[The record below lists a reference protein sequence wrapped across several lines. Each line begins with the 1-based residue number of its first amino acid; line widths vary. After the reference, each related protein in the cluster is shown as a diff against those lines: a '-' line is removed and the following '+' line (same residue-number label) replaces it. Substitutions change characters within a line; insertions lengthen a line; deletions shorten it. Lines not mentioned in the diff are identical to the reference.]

1 MASRSESSF
10 HDSANPAPPPQPSP
24 MKGEGVNAPQPLPN
38 GEGVNAPQ
46 PLPNGEGFNASQPS
60 PNGAGA
66 NALLS
71 SGLGVNQ
78 EQQGVAP
85 ILRVKQVSKSVASA
99 DAPDGR
105 LTILHHASLDVARGE
120 AVALIGASGAG
131 KSTLLALLAG
141 LDSPT
146 TGEIT
151 LAGFELS
158 QLSEDE
164 RAAVRA
170 GRVGFVFQSFQLIDG
185 LTALENVALPLELH
199 GVADAEARARAALD
213 EVGLSHR
220 LRQFPRVLSGGEQQR
235 VALARAFAG
244 TPAILFADEPTG
256 SLDTATGA
264 RIIELM
270 FALRDRHATTL
281 VLVTH
286 DPKLAAR
293 CDKSY
298 VINAGVLQPWQ
309 AA

>member
-1 MASRSESSF
+1 MASHNGLSS
-10 HDSANPAPPPQPSP
+10 DQ
-24 MKGEGVNAPQPLPN
+24 Q
-38 GEGVNAPQ
+38 
-46 PLPNGEGFNASQPS
+46 
-60 PNGAGA
+60 A
-66 NALLS
+66 NAE
-71 SGLGVNQ
+71 V
-78 EQQGVAP
+78 
-85 ILRVKQVSKSVASA
+85 ILRAKQVTKSVA
-99 DAPDGR
+99 APDEPGGR
-105 LTILHHASLDVARGE
+105 LTILQTASLDVAAGE

-141 LDSPT
+141 LDVPT
-146 TGEIT
+146 SGEIT

-158 QLSEDE
+158 QLNEDE

-199 GVADAEARARAALD
+199 GVADARERARAALD

-220 LRQFPRVLSGGEQQR
+220 LRQFPKVLSGGEQQR

-256 SLDTATGA
+256 SLDTTTGE

-286 DPKLAAR
+286 DPALAAR

-298 VINAGVLQPWQ
+298 AISAGVLQPWQ
-309 AA
+309 

>member
-1 MASRSESSF
+1 LG
-10 HDSANPAPPPQPSP
+10 ANH
-24 MKGEGVNAPQPLPN
+24 
-38 GEGVNAPQ
+38 
-46 PLPNGEGFNASQPS
+46 ASQ
-60 PNGAGA
+60 AI
-66 NALLS
+66 
-71 SGLGVNQ
+71 
-78 EQQGVAP
+78 AP
-85 ILRVKQVSKSVASA
+85 ILRANQVTKSVVSP
-99 DAPDGR
+99 DALGGQ
-105 LTILHHASLDVARGE
+105 LTILHEASLDVMPGE

-141 LDSPT
+141 LDAPSS
-146 TGEIT
+146 GEIT
-151 LAGFELS
+151 LAGFNLTALS
-158 QLSEDE
+158 DDE

-185 LTALENVALPLELH
+185 LTALENVALPLELQ

-264 RIIELM
+264 RIVELM

-286 DPKLAAR
+286 DSSLAAR
-293 CDKSY
+293 CDTSY
-298 VINAGVLQPWQ
+298 AINAGVLQPWR
-309 AA
+309 